1 MPGAVLTTPATVRG
15 VILADPLA
23 AVLDVLR
30 EAREP
35 RTVTEIKKA
44 LEHAGAAREAV
55 DSAWPGVQRR
65 LRHHPYVRVDG
76 PRTQLRYRFEPP
88 ALPSPAQALD
98 MLLTGGLPAQLR
110 VAYQDLVRDAL
121 RRSALDPEE
130 AGRRRQAKIDGLRAL
145 AELAIEVE
153 ELVANEASGKALVQ
167 RVRGR
172 VKRSGLE
179 PVDRAGT
186 ETTYDRARH
195 KPIGGAIP
203 EGAAVVVVRPG
214 YLWKSDNGDV
224 TLALPVVEQ

>member
-1 MPGAVLTTPATVRG
+1 MLTGPATVRS
-15 VILADPLA
+15 VILADPVA

-30 EAREP
+30 EAGEP
-35 RTVTEIKKA
+35 RTVGDIKKA
-44 LEHAGAAREAV
+44 LEHAGAAREAI
-55 DSAWPGVQRR
+55 DSAWPRVQKR
-65 LRHHPYVRVDG
+65 LRQHPYVRIEG

-88 ALPSPAQALD
+88 AMPSPAQALD
-98 MLLTGGLPAQLR
+98 MLLAGDLPAQLR
-110 VAYQDLVRDAL
+110 VAYQELVGDAL

-153 ELVANEASGKALVQ
+153 ELVANGASGKTLVQ

-172 VKRSGLE
+172 VKRAGLE
-179 PVDRAGT
+179 PVERAGD
-186 ETTYDRARH
+186 ETTFDRARH

-203 EGAAVVVVRPG
+203 AGATVVVVRPG
-214 YLWKSDNGDV
+214 YVWKSNNGDV

>member
-1 MPGAVLTTPATVRG
+1 MRS

-23 AVLDVLR
+23 AVIDVLR
-30 EAREP
+30 EAGEP
-35 RTVTEIKKA
+35 RTVGEIKKA
-44 LEHAGAAREAV
+44 LEHAWAAREAI
-55 DSAWPGVQRR
+55 DAAWPRVQKR
-65 LRHHPYVRVDG
+65 LRQNPYVQIEG

-88 ALPSPAQALD
+88 AMPSPAQALE
-98 MLLTGGLPAQLR
+98 MLLAGGLPAPLHG
-110 VAYQDLVRDAL
+110 AYQDLVRDAL

-179 PVDRAGT
+179 PVELAGA

-214 YLWKSDNGDV
+214 YVWKSNSGDV